1 MTVAAYAGIQHGLDA
16 LRKGGVAPKL
26 LIIDDGWQSTE
37 LDEALRP
44 ISETGA
50 ARSENK
56 VICIDLAL
64 LQGTCVKVSRRSHV
78 CTNCCSVC
86 QGPPSSYT
94 L

>member
-1 MTVAAYAGIQHGLDA
+1 MTVAGYAGVQHGLDA

-56 VICIDLAL
+56 VRSASILPCCRALASRS
-64 LQGTCVKVSRRSHV
+64 QGIHMSARIAAQSAKVHLAV
-78 CTNCCSVC
+78 
-86 QGPPSSYT
+86 
-94 L
+94 